1 MKRALSAMTV
11 ALGLA
16 FGATGAQADYL
27 FDGFGNAQVPIV
39 DDAIDATIVTSSYIA
54 VTDTDI
60 SNLYR
65 RLATS
70 LTGGVPGL
78 DQIRAQVGGGFFS
91 SSQTAPNALGFSTV
105 DWIINADGSG
115 TADLSA
121 WQTLA
126 LAVKVAFADQG
137 NGAIRFFL
145 VDADGTSINTII
157 SIAGPVSFS
166 NQQTFTRNFADFV
179 QVDAGTTAGFDWS
192 NFKQAALTIDGQTIP
207 ALDVTIDIISAVPE
221 PGSLLLFGA
230 ALAGMGLVARR
241 RKPE

>member
-1 MKRALSAMTV
+1 MKRALTAMTV

-27 FDGFGNAQVPIV
+27 FDGFGNNQGPVLDNTVGGP
-39 DDAIDATIVTSSYIA
+39 IVTSGYIA
-54 VTDTDI
+54 ITDTDI
-60 SNLYR
+60 TNLYR

-70 LTGGVPGL
+70 LTGGIAGL
-78 DQIRAQVGGGFFS
+78 DHIEAVVAGGYFN
-91 SSQTAPNALGFSTV
+91 SSQTAPTATGFSTV

-115 TADLSA
+115 TADLTA

-126 LAVKVAFADQG
+126 LSVTIAFADQG
-137 NGAIRFFL
+137 NGAVRFFL
-145 VDADGTSINTII
+145 VDADGTSINTVITI
-157 SIAGPVSFS
+157 PGPVPFS
-166 NQQTFTRNFADFV
+166 TPQAFTRNFADFV

-207 ALDVTIDIISAVPE
+207 ALDVTIDIIKAVPE

-230 ALAGMGLVARR
+230 ALAGMGFVARR